1 MCLNSKL
8 KIGAMLLL
16 TLGWVVWFGITV
28 DGWGRVVTLL
38 LGLPLV
44 AYWGY
49 RLWAE
54 YRAPN

>member
-1 MCLNSKL
+1 
-8 KIGAMLLL
+8 MLLL

-38 LGLPLV
+38 LGLPFV